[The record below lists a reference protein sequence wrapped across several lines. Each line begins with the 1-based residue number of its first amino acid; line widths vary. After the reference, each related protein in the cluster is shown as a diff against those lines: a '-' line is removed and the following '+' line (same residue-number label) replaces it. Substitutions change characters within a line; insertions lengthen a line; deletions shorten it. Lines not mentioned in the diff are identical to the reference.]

1 MDSGKTSCIVVTN
14 SIEYRYKSYGN
25 KLPITFLLR
34 AFYRQSDQEHA
45 ETRDWKRAKSYSIF
59 GISNERKA

>member
-14 SIEYRYKSYGN
+14 SIEYRYKSYAN

-45 ETRDWKRAKSYSIF
+45 ETRD
-59 GISNERKA
+59 